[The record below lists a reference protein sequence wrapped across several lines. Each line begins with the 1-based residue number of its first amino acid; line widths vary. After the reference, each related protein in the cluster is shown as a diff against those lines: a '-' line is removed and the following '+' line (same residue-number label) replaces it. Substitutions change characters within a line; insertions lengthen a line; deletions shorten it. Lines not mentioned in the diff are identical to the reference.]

1 MLYIKKTE
9 ELFSRI
15 CHSSDIFSKVTFFP
29 SSGEQGWEQDVL
41 QIEEAKPSYVKTNFK
56 KKEEKKEGRK
66 GGR

>member
-1 MLYIKKTE
+1 
-9 ELFSRI
+9 
-15 CHSSDIFSKVTFFP
+15 
-29 SSGEQGWEQDVL
+29 VL